1 MGSYEDLKNY
11 EEAFTQACEVQ
22 DEPDGIVE
30 DFLAEPEVQRQLM
43 NCVWNGIKRMVRW
56 LMKRF

>member
-11 EEAFTQACEVQ
+11 EEAFTQACEGQ

-30 DFLAEPEVQRQLM
+30 DFLTEPEVQRQLVY
-43 NCVWNGIKRMVRW
+43 CVWNGIKKCFRW
-56 LMKRF
+56 LMKRL